1 MIFEYI
7 RTFFLIYVIAIAAM
21 LVASSRLS
29 GPIVFPGDIYF
40 RRGGRTFYF
49 PLGSSF
55 VLALVLFLLFRAI
68 VTPFTRSKAI
78 PTNSVNLIR

>member
-7 RTFFLIYVIAIAAM
+7 KAFFLIYVIAIAAM
-21 LVASSRLS
+21 LVASSRLN
-29 GPIVFPGDIYF
+29 GPVIFPGDIYF

-55 VLALVLFLLFRAI
+55 VLALLLFLLFRAI
-68 VTPFTRSKAI
+68 VTPFTQSKET
-78 PTNSVNLIR
+78 PSNSVNLIR